1 MRNLL
6 FFLVVN
12 LSTSLTIYA
21 SHIRAGEITSERLNC
36 NGRDFVFTLTAY
48 RDTGSNILFG
58 QGVFNFG
65 DGKSISLDPNGY
77 FLKESLDNEV
87 EKVQF
92 RIPHTYDGNG
102 TFRVSYV
109 ESFRNDQTINING
122 GNSGQVDFY
131 IESLIR
137 LDPYFGCNQ
146 SPVFDIPPIDEGAV
160 GVLFFHNP
168 GARDQGLDGDSLA
181 YKKIN
186 PKFMLDTDVPNYV
199 QPNDIGG
206 GLNEQQT
213 DNATYTINPISGD
226 VIWDAPAIVGQY
238 NIAFIVEEWRKI
250 NGKWE
255 LLGFITRDMQIT
267 IGETDNLPPMLE
279 IPRDT
284 CVEAGTL
291 LEAEI
296 VASDPD
302 LESLVQIEAFGFP
315 LSLNPAATLTPTPAV
330 FEPSPTSATFS
341 WQTSCDHIRED
352 PYQVR
357 FKATDNGP
365 GIRLTKFETWNV
377 TVVPPAPKNV
387 VAESRPQRSI
397 EITWD
402 EYNCGLAEVIQVYRR
417 VDSYDFTPEN
427 CEIGIP
433 ENGGYE
439 LIGAAPV
446 SQNSF
451 LDNNAGRGLAFGA
464 TYCYRLVAVF
474 ELPTGGVSYASE
486 EVCQQ
491 IAATGPIITNT
502 SITNTDSSNGEVIV
516 SWLPPFE
523 IDTAIYPPPYK
534 YQLLRGVNGSFE
546 PIAVVE
552 DDTTYTDS
560 GINTE
565 EEFTSY
571 RLELYLLNQ
580 AVEEENLI
588 EISATASTVR
598 LNSVSLFEAIQLNW
612 TATVPWSNTNQE
624 FPYHYIYRN
633 KVNENDTN
641 EFVLID
647 SVDVTQYGFQY
658 TDSGSFNNVNLSND
672 EQYCYYVTTSG
683 GYGNDN
689 IFEPLLNNSQ
699 ELCAMPDDQIDPCPP
714 FEVDFDLGSLD
725 ECLEF
730 LADKDCGFDDFEN
743 TLFWDAT
750 VVDSCDIDVSY
761 YEVFYTNTLDG
772 DFNLVGTTT
781 ETTFTHKELQ
791 EYAGCYKIRA
801 VDQSENRSA
810 FSETFCKENCP
821 NIAFPNVITPNNDGV
836 NDVFTPYYPG
846 ATDLATIPFDKCPR
860 FLKEIHFRV
869 YNRYGKE
876 VYNYK
881 SGGENSVY
889 IKWDGTAFSGQELPS
904 ATYYYEATVTFKML
918 RPENKTKVFKG
929 WVEIIK

>member
-1 MRNLL
+1 MYRYL
-6 FFLVVN
+6 F
-12 LSTSLTIYA
+12 TILILFGFSVETNA
-21 SHIRAGEITSERLNC
+21 THIRAGEITARRLGC
-36 NGRDFVFTLTAY
+36 NGFAYEFTLTAY
-48 RDTGSNILFG
+48 RDTGSDILFG
-58 QGVFNFG
+58 NGIFNFG
-65 DGKSISLDPNGY
+65 DGESISLNPEG
-77 FLKESLDNEV
+77 FFRKEIIDDEV
-87 EKVQF
+87 ELVQF
-92 RIPHTYDGNG
+92 KLQHTYPGNG
-102 TFRVSYV
+102 SYTVSY
-109 ESFRNDQTINING
+109 EEDFRNAGIVNMT
-122 GNSGQVDFY
+122 NSVSVPFFV
-131 IESLIR
+131 ETTIR
-137 LDPYFGCNQ
+137 LDPFFGCNDT
-146 SPVFDIPPIDEGAV
+146 PVFLIPPIDKGAV
-160 GVLFFHNP
+160 GLLFFHNP
-168 GARDQGLDGDSLA
+168 GAFDINGDSIA
-181 YKKIN
+181 FKTTIPQSTRN
-186 PKFMLDTDVPNYV
+186 TDVPNYRF
-199 QPNDIGG
+199 PNVAGG
-206 GLNEQQT
+206 GQNEQQT
-213 DNATYTINPISGD
+213 GPATYTLDQILGD
-226 VIWDAPAIVGQY
+226 VIWDAPGLQGEY
-238 NIAFIVEEWRKI
+238 NIAFIAEEWRKI
-250 NGKWE
+250 AGEWRF
-255 LLGFITRDMQIT
+255 LGSVTRDMQI
-267 IGETDNLPPMLE
+267 IIAETDNDPPELE
-279 IPRDT
+279 IPMDT

-296 VASDPD
+296 IAIDPNP
-302 LESLVQIEAFGFP
+302 ESMVRIEAFGGPFT
-315 LSLNPAATLTPTPAV
+315 LEPAATLTPTPAV

-565 EEFTSY
+565 EEIISY

-580 AVEEENLI
+580 AVEEDNLI

-598 LNSVSLFEAIQLNW
+598 LSSVSLFEAIQLNW

-672 EQYCYYVTTSG
+672 EQYCYYIITSG

-761 YEVFYTNTLDG
+761 YEIFYTNTLDG

-860 FLKEIHFRV
+860 FLENVTFKV
-869 YNRYGKE
+869 YNRYGKQ
-876 VYNYK
+876 VYDYK

-889 IKWDGTAFSGQELPS
+889 IEWDGTNFNGEELPS
-904 ATYYYEATVTFKML
+904 STYYFEARVTFDML
-918 RPENKTKVFKG
+918 RPENKEKLFKG
-929 WVEIIK
+929 WVEIIR